1 MKTTHELLAD
11 LVALPGPV
19 GQEDAV
25 RHYLAAWL
33 DARGLAWRVD
43 AKGNLLC
50 GSETPRVIITAHLD
64 EIALMVAGMRH
75 DGSLGVLP
83 LGGTHPWKWGEGPVE
98 VLPLEGGE
106 PIPAVLSFGSIHTG
120 HPATAIERSRA
131 GQALTWADARVIL
144 GRVQDIPV
152 GSRVVMAR
160 HKRTL
165 WPMGDKI
172 GSYFLDDRADLVA
185 WLRVIE
191 AILVPL
197 SPPGPLS
204 PNNAPFGW
212 EKGGETEGQGAVSP
226 PNPLPLSASRGYPGG
241 EGRAR
246 GGPRADGIL
255 FAATASEELGGH
267 GALWLLGNTRP
278 EVCVALEIGPI
289 APDNAIQLSA
299 TPTCWVT
306 DGYAPTDPK
315 DIALVQRAAQSAK
328 TGVQL
333 QALTRGGSD
342 ASCAA
347 AQGLCARPITLAFPC
362 ENTHGFEIMH

>member
-1 MKTTHELLAD
+1 MKTPTELLAD
-11 LVALPGPV
+11 LVALPGPP

-25 RHYLAAWL
+25 RDYLAHTL
-33 DARGLAWRVD
+33 EELGMPWRVD
-43 AKGNLLC
+43 AKGNFLC
-50 GSETPRVIITAHLD
+50 GAENPKVIVTAHLD

-75 DGSLGVLP
+75 DGSLAVIP
-83 LGGTHPWKWGEGPVE
+83 LGGVQPWKWGEGPVE

-106 PIPAVLSFGSIHTG
+106 PIPGVLSFGSIHTS

-131 GQALTWADARVIL
+131 GNALTWGDARVLISP
-144 GRVQDIPV
+144 VQDIPV

-160 HKRTL
+160 SRRTL
-165 WPMGDKI
+165 WPMGDKL
-172 GSYFLDDRADLVA
+172 GSYFLDDRADLAA
-185 WLRVIE
+185 WLKVIE
-191 AILVPL
+191 AIQG
-197 SPPGPLS
+197 SP
-204 PNNAPFGW
+204 
-212 EKGGETEGQGAVSP
+212 K
-226 PNPLPLSASRGYPGG
+226 PGG
-241 EGRAR
+241 
-246 GGPRADGIL
+246 GIL

-278 EVCVALEIGPI
+278 EVCIALEIGPI

-299 TPTCWVT
+299 PPTCWVT

-362 ENTHGFEIMH
+362 ENTHGFEIMHKDAMGKLAALTRAVLEALEQESTP